1 MCEALFLHEY
11 RKVKLKPH
19 WDTLHSIEIRYARI
33 KKTIGDALPQ
43 EKSRDQLYYELLCA
57 YPLPPMVDFRTSAT
71 ADAERRSLCLLMA
84 SNAFSSRSLLLS
96 ANTIDSKIS
105 VTSSFT
111 SVTATLKLN
120 NGADLS
126 FTEFLFSLELAE
138 LDLSLEDIPLAPMPL
153 GLANFIC
160 LCCERIGLLLLLSDT
175 AVAIRAATTK
185 IMKKNF
191 ETNIL
196 SMWLEVD

>member
-1 MCEALFLHEY
+1 MKD
-11 RKVKLKPH
+11 R
-19 WDTLHSIEIRYARI
+19 TLGNMQP
-33 KKTIGDALPQ
+33 K
-43 EKSRDQLYYELLCA
+43 EKSCDRLHYEQLCT

-71 ADAERRSLCLLMA
+71 ADAERSSLCLLMA

-111 SVTATLKLN
+111 SFTATLKLN

-126 FTEFLFSLELAE
+126 LTEFLFSLELME
-138 LDLSLEDIPLAPMPL
+138 LDLSPVDIPLAPIPL

-175 AVAIRAATTK
+175 AVAMKAATTTT
-185 IMKKNF
+185 MKKNF
-191 ETNIL
+191 ETSISNT
-196 SMWLEVD
+196 WLTGDC